1 MVITRKERISLLEKE
16 RTMQKMKCS
25 NANLKRGTAL
35 FSTSLLVG
43 LLAFPTYTET
53 VEATELDKDQLVS
66 NEAEKDIEVVEGETV
81 AVETEANDELED
93 GNNDNLS
100 EEKEIEKE
108 QKIKEFKKLVSQE
121 IFDAITFEG
130 LSLEDVDQLIDN
142 ALLSAEESG
151 TLEIETEVA
160 IETELATEE
169 ETILEEVATEV
180 QVETSEAVEET
191 ETAVEVVESS
201 ASTFEAELVEEN
213 SGTEEANEIEET
225 EEMAETAETEAVSE
239 VIEEVEEEKIPTEVI
254 EDSAIEEAVE
264 IEETVSEEQVVEVE
278 AQVEASKATTMM
290 ATTSAP
296 ITKETKTTAVTTK
309 NAEPIIYVVKS
320 GDTLNKIAANYG
332 VSVND
337 LMTWNNISNKNVI
350 KVGQQLSV
358 NQQAPKKEELE
369 EISKSQTPEQF
380 IASVGAFAS
389 EVAAKNNLYASVMI
403 AQAGLESG
411 WGSSS
416 LSKAPNNNLFGIKG
430 SYNGESVTMYTK
442 EYSTAG
448 GWINIPQNFKKYPSY
463 AESFQDNANLLKKG
477 TSWDPNFYAGAWVSN
492 TSNVYEATAWLE
504 GRYAT
509 DPTYAAK
516 LNNLIKLY
524 NLTRFDVTSSDSNGN
539 TGDNGNTGGTPSTPV
554 TPNPS
559 ENDNSNTGTG
569 NTSQYTIQSG
579 DTLTSIAKR
588 YNTTVAN
595 LKSLNNLKSDTIYV
609 GQKLTV
615 NGTVQEESKPST
627 GDNSNSGNTESSTT
641 QYTVQSGD
649 TLTGIARK
657 YNTTV
662 ANLKSLNSLK
672 SDTIY

>member
-1 MVITRKERISLLEKE
+1 MITRKERISLLEKE